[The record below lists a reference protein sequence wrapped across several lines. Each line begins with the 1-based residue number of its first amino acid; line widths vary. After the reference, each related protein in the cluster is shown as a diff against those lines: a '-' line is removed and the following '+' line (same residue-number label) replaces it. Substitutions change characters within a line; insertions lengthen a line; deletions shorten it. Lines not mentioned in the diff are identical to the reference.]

1 MNAAPSTPDRDI
13 GVTQVTPA
21 LARMFAGAVLALLG
35 AVTAVEW
42 HAAGAPAL
50 AAFRIPVQ
58 PTADD
63 RVWTWMMQPN
73 RELLSA
79 LQSFERRV
87 EDEGWLARRL
97 IPPVQR
103 FKLSRLRLGNE
114 SVYAGRDG
122 WLQYRP
128 DVDFVTGRG
137 FLDPGRLRRRAL
149 APGAAVQSD
158 PVRAITDFAAQLR
171 ERGIVL
177 VVMPT
182 PVKPELTASTLG
194 GPVTGRV
201 TNASF
206 AGFVQRLQAAGVTVF
221 DPAPHAG
228 GDYLRADTHWTPSA
242 VERVAAALADVVRE
256 AAGLDG
262 TAAPFERVARLFTGR
277 GDLVAMLGEGAPASH
292 RAGEAVTVQEVVQGA
307 ARWQPD
313 PAAAVLLLGD
323 SFSNIFSQDA
333 LGWGRG
339 AGLAEQLSFHLRQPV
354 DRIVRND
361 AGAHATRATLAREL
375 QRGRD
380 RLAGKRVVVWQFA
393 NRELAQGDWKLIPM
407 RVERPPVSRFLLPE
421 PGAAM
426 EVRGTVAALSALPLP
441 GRVPYADHIAA
452 VHLVDVKGGTDAELG
467 EAYVFLWSMTN
478 HTPTAA
484 GRWRAGD
491 DVRVRLRRWSDV
503 AADLESFNRS
513 ELEDE
518 RLLLAE
524 PAWGENVP

>member
-1 MNAAPSTPDRDI
+1 MSAAPSTPDRDI
-13 GVTQVTPA
+13 GVTQVTPT
-21 LARMFAGAVLALLG
+21 LSRVFAGAVLALLC
-35 AVTAVEW
+35 AVTLAEW
-42 HAAGAPAL
+42 RVAGLPAAAG
-50 AAFRIPVQ
+50 FRIPVQ

-79 LQSFERRV
+79 LQSFEQRV
-87 EDEGWLARRL
+87 EDEGWLARHL

-128 DVDFVTGRG
+128 DVDYVTGRG

-149 APGAAVQSD
+149 APGAAVQPD
-158 PVRAITDFAAQLR
+158 PVRAITEFAEHLR
-171 ERGIVL
+171 ARGIAL

-182 PVKPELTASTLG
+182 PVKPELIASTLG

-201 TNASF
+201 ANASF
-206 AGFVQRLQAAGVTVF
+206 AEFVERLQAAGVTLF
-221 DPAPHAG
+221 DPAPFVG
-228 GDYLRADTHWTPSA
+228 GDYLRTDTHWTPSA
-242 VERVAAALADVVRE
+242 VERVAAALAEVVRG

-262 TAAPFERVARLFTGR
+262 AAASFEHVARPLTGR
-277 GDLVAMLGEGAPASH
+277 GDLVAMLGEGAPASY
-292 RAGEAVTVQEVVQGA
+292 RAGEPVTAQEVVQGA

-313 PAAAVLLLGD
+313 PASTVLLLGD

-339 AGLAEQLSFHLRQPV
+339 AGLAEQLSYYLGAPV

-407 RVERPPVSRFLLPE
+407 EAKQAPVSRFLVPE
-421 PGAAM
+421 PGEGL
-426 EVRGTVAALSALPLP
+426 EVRGTVAAISALPLP

-452 VHLVDVKGGTDAELG
+452 VHLVDVKGGAGAEPG

-484 GRWRAGD
+484 GLWRVGD
-491 DVRVRLRRWSDV
+491 DVQVRLRRWSDV
-503 AADLESFNRS
+503 AAELESFNRS

-524 PAWGENVP
+524 PAWGETLP